1 MWAKSGFDH
10 TFRSALDDFEVES
23 PAAARGHNE
32 PAPLVGRV
40 RLVMTPA
47 AEGHEAIK
55 IEVGA
60 ALRALHHM
68 VDVEPAPDTTS
79 LAMPARAGEDLPSDC
94 LPLGDARG
102 WAAYRTRSP

>member
-1 MWAKSGFDH
+1 MGKVSKGSGTRAPDDLAPEF
-10 TFRSALDDFEVES
+10 SAAE
-23 PAAARGHNE
+23 RGHHE

-60 ALRALHHM
+60 ALRPLHHM
-68 VDVEPAPDTTS
+68 MDVEPAPDTTS
-79 LAMPARAGEDLPSDC
+79 LATPARAREDLLSDR
-94 LPLGDARG
+94 LPFG
-102 WAAYRTRSP
+102 